1 MDKGAIALGNL
12 SDQEIC
18 IKLKKLYDENE
29 NRIRTNAMVN
39 RAYIEKVSSSS
50 INDKVNSQ
58 LNSIQ
63 AGIYNI
69 NPKFKDGSKNY
80 DSTKKLVT
88 ETLTAYESALLELS
102 EFYDGKIEQLILRKV
117 ELETELICSL
127 LNEEYL
133 RQKLARKNSE
143 KEHDKVK
150 VSVKDSIKAA
160 IERFRNRK
168 SSNNA
173 IDPMEISKLMDK
185 QDLVC
190 ELDQKL
196 TNNVEKTEA
205 DQKVNVE
212 HIQDVEKEISLV
224 TSEIERIN
232 ERKQKSIY
240 DAMEVGDKQIATTFR
255 RPRVIKKITTFF
267 ASRFNT
273 ARVVETTIITPL
285 NERIENFRV
294 NELSNMK
301 G

>member
-1 MDKGAIALGNL
+1 MEEAAKKEL
-12 SDQEIC
+12 C
-18 IKLKKLYDENE
+18 IKLKNFYNE
-29 NRIRTNAMVN
+29 SESRVKTDAMVCM
-39 RAYIEKVSSSS
+39 AYTDKISTES
-50 INDKVNSQ
+50 INDKVNAQ
-58 LNSIQ
+58 MNAIKI
-63 AGIYNI
+63 GIKEI
-69 NPKFKDGSKNY
+69 NPKFKEGSKNY
-80 DSTKKLVT
+80 ESTKELVT
-88 ETLTAYESALLELS
+88 ETLAKYENALIELS

-133 RQKLARKNSE
+133 RQKLARNNSE
-143 KEHDKVK
+143 KENDKVK
-150 VSVKDSIKAA
+150 VSVKDSIKAV
-160 IERFRNRK
+160 IERFKNK
-168 SSNNA
+168 KAGHNA

-185 QDLVC
+185 QDVVC

-196 TNNVEKTEA
+196 SSKVEKTEA
-205 DQKVNVE
+205 DQKVNVD
-212 HIQDVEKEISLV
+212 HIQNVEKEISLV

-240 DAMEVGDKQIATTFR
+240 DAMEVGNKQIATTFR

-273 ARVVETTIITPL
+273 ARVVETTIIEPL
-285 NERIENFRV
+285 NERIENFKV

>member
-1 MDKGAIALGNL
+1 MGSKVDMV
-12 SDQEIC
+12 
-18 IKLKKLYDENE
+18 KLKEYYDSIESKIKTDAVVTKAYTDKLSSKTIEN
-29 NRIRTNAMVN
+29 
-39 RAYIEKVSSSS
+39 KVE
-50 INDKVNSQ
+50 SQ
-58 LNSIQ
+58 MNSIT
-63 AGIYNI
+63 ASIYNI
-69 NPKFKDGSKNY
+69 NHKFNEGSKNY
-80 DSTKKLVT
+80 DLAQKNINDSLEKYKQNLV
-88 ETLTAYESALLELS
+88 ELS

-133 RQKLARKNSE
+133 RQKLVRKNSE
-143 KEHDKVK
+143 KENDKVK

-160 IERFRNRK
+160 IERFKNK
-168 SSNNA
+168 KAGHSA

-185 QDLVC
+185 QDVVC

-196 TNNVEKTEA
+196 TSKVEKTEA
-205 DQKVNVE
+205 DQKQNVD
-212 HIQDVEKEISLV
+212 HVQNVEKEISLV
-224 TSEIERIN
+224 TAEIERIN
-232 ERKQKSIY
+232 ERKKQFIY

-273 ARVVETTIITPL
+273 ARVVETTIIEPL
-285 NERIENFRV
+285 NQRIENFKV